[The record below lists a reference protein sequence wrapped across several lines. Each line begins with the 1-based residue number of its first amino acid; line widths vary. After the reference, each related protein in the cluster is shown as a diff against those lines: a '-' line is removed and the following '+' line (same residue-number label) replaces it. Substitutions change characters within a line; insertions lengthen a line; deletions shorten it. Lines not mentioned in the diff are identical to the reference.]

1 MATGCAKE
9 ALTAQ
14 ELWTNLWEERHS
26 FRVTRDLATAIFLPP
41 CHFSWPTQ
49 RPMRLTARVACHS
62 VR

>member
-41 CHFSWPTQ
+41 CHFHGVP
-49 RPMRLTARVACHS
+49 
-62 VR
+62 

>member
-26 FRVTRDLATAIFLPP
+26 FRVTRDLATAIFLSHEADGTCSMP
-41 CHFSWPTQ
+41 
-49 RPMRLTARVACHS
+49 
-62 VR
+62 